1 MDIIGFGTD
10 MIMHRT
16 MTRKT
21 IWQSYAGGSLSAP
34 WCADPE
40 KTDLIYSGLTAGVFT
55 RDMSRAMRMAKR
67 LEAGTVYI
75 NEYFAGE
82 MASPF
87 GGVKKSGIGRERGL
101 ETLANYTRVKN
112 VVINIGG

>member
-1 MDIIGFGTD
+1 MMQLGDNRIRRPYPMDNLPVLWHID
-10 MIMHRT
+10 
-16 MTRKT
+16 
-21 IWQSYAGGSLSAP
+21 SN
-34 WCADPE
+34 
-40 KTDLIYSGLTAGVFT
+40 
-55 RDMSRAMRMAKR
+55 

-112 VVINIGG
+112 FVINIGG

>member
-1 MDIIGFGTD
+1 MNPEETS
-10 MIMHRT
+10 
-16 MTRKT
+16 KT
-21 IWQSYAGGSLSAP
+21 ILA
-34 WCADPE
+34 
-40 KTDLIYSGLTAGVFT
+40 AGVLT

-67 LEAGTVYI
+67 LEAGTVYV

-87 GGVKKSGIGRERGL
+87 GGVKKSEIGRERGL

>member
-1 MDIIGFGTD
+1 MKYNSAFCVRVAMAQGKDNRMWHIDFNLDTD
-10 MIMHRT
+10 
-16 MTRKT
+16 
-21 IWQSYAGGSLSAP
+21 
-34 WCADPE
+34 
-40 KTDLIYSGLTAGVFT
+40 
-55 RDMSRAMRMAKR
+55 
-67 LEAGTVYI
+67 TVYI

-112 VVINIGG
+112 VAINIER

>member
-1 MDIIGFGTD
+1 MMHLENNWMWQFYPMD
-10 MIMHRT
+10 
-16 MTRKT
+16 
-21 IWQSYAGGSLSAP
+21 SLPVLWRINSNLH
-34 WCADPE
+34 AD
-40 KTDLIYSGLTAGVFT
+40 
-55 RDMSRAMRMAKR
+55 
-67 LEAGTVYI
+67 TVYI

-112 VVINIGG
+112 VVINIGGR

>member
-1 MDIIGFGTD
+1 MMQLGDNR
-10 MIMHRT
+10 M
-16 MTRKT
+16 
-21 IWQSYAGGSLSAP
+21 WQFYPMGSLPVLWRIDSN
-34 WCADPE
+34 
-40 KTDLIYSGLTAGVFT
+40 
-55 RDMSRAMRMAKR
+55 

-112 VVINIGG
+112 VVINIGM

>member
-1 MDIIGFGTD
+1 MKNKIKEFF
-10 MIMHRT
+10 
-16 MTRKT
+16 
-21 IWQSYAGGSLSAP
+21 SA
-34 WCADPE
+34 A
-40 KTDLIYSGLTAGVFT
+40 
-55 RDMSRAMRMAKR
+55 
-67 LEAGTVYI
+67 YI

-112 VVINIGG
+112 VVINIGGWR

>member
-1 MDIIGFGTD
+1 MMQLGDNRIRRPYPMNNLPVSWHTD
-10 MIMHRT
+10 
-16 MTRKT
+16 
-21 IWQSYAGGSLSAP
+21 SN
-34 WCADPE
+34 
-40 KTDLIYSGLTAGVFT
+40 
-55 RDMSRAMRMAKR
+55 
-67 LEAGTVYI
+67 LEAETVYI